1 MMFGQLECSTWC
13 YYDNYINYIQSN
25 SKLVQIVDDL
35 EVADTGKTGKYLT
48 LYLPCNNKQL
58 AVNPLLIQMS
68 NRDIIMS
75 THMDLLFQQYLQIKA
90 RKAHPF
96 PGIKK
101 ALLSFGTL
109 CDHLCQATF
118 YDKSVLILNK

>member
-1 MMFGQLECSTWC
+1 MMFGQLECSTWW

-35 EVADTGKTGKYLT
+35 AVSDTGTTGYYLT
-48 LYLPCNNKQL
+48 LDLPCNNKQL
-58 AVNPLLIQMS
+58 AVNPLLIQIA
-68 NRDIIMS
+68 NREIIMS
-75 THMDLLFQQYLQIKA
+75 THMALLFQQDLQIKA
-90 RKAHPF
+90 LKAHPF
-96 PGIKK
+96 PGINK